1 MKIFIVE
8 DDDFI
13 AAEIAGFLTKYQFIC
28 QTVKS
33 FDRVTE
39 EILEANADL
48 ILLDINLPAL
58 DGFEICRRIR
68 EKSSVAIIMVTSRS
82 TNMDELMSLKIGAD
96 DFVTKP
102 YDLQVLLA
110 HIQAVLKR
118 SKNNAPGIVLSHNG
132 LALIMGKCEMK
143 YENTQVELSKNEAV
157 ILRVLMENAGGIV
170 YREELMK
177 QVWEDGDFVDENTLN
192 VNISRLRK
200 KLEALGLNGYLK
212 TKRNQ
217 GYIV

>member
-8 DDDFI
+8 DDELI
-13 AAEIAGFLTKYQFIC
+13 SSEIAEFLTKYQFTC
-28 QTVKS
+28 QTVKN
-33 FDRVTE
+33 FNHAVE
-39 EILEANADL
+39 EILESNSDL
-48 ILLDINLPAL
+48 VLLDINLPFL

-68 EKSSVAIIMVTSRS
+68 EKSSIAIIMVTSRS

-96 DFVTKP
+96 DFITKP

-118 SKNNAPGIVLSHNG
+118 GKNGAQVIVLSHRG
-132 LALIMGKCEMK
+132 LALKLGKCEMQ
-143 YENTQVELSKNEAV
+143 YQEEQVELSKNEAV
-157 ILRVLMENAGGIV
+157 ILRVLMENAGVIV
-170 YREELMK
+170 YRDDLMR

-200 KLEALGLNGYLK
+200 KLELLGLHDYLK

-217 GYIV
+217 GYII